1 MLGDAAQETVLALFA
16 AFADRDADAA
26 EAVLHP
32 DLEFFPQ
39 PTGELARRS
48 EPYRG
53 HAGFRRYL
61 ADVEQVW
68 AEFSVEPSDVR
79 SAGAGVICF
88 GHATGLPRG
97 EAEVRRVPVIWVF
110 RLRDGLVVF
119 CRVARTASEATAL
132 AATPDAATS

>member
-61 ADVEQVW
+61 ADVERLW
-68 AEFSVEPSDVR
+68 EEFTVEPSDVR
-79 SAGAGVICF
+79 SAGAGVS
-88 GHATGLPRG
+88 PRRHLT
-97 EAEVRRVPVIWVF
+97 RRPTTI
-110 RLRDGLVVF
+110 R
-119 CRVARTASEATAL
+119 
-132 AATPDAATS
+132 